1 MLFHRRKYKK
11 NDLLSIIGLG
21 GISIKGLGLK
31 NSSNLISYAY
41 DNGVNYFDVAP
52 GYGDAQELMG
62 EGLRSY
68 RKNVFL
74 ACKTKYRN
82 QLDSTNDLN
91 NSLKLLKTDYFDLYQ
106 LHGMKTYN
114 DYQNVVSKDGALK
127 TLIEAKEKGKVRYI
141 GFSCHS
147 IEVAKLLIN
156 EELQLYALDIG
167 EESSIGSLNDIITDL
182 PDGFGSSI
190 FQEDAYLGILV
201 RNDFDNIGELKD
213 QFELLKSNENTA
225 LLLLPIEEIDFQNN
239 DGEFRIYGSFGEL
252 FDTENEIINQ
262 SGYENVFDGKLGFK
276 VPGEI
281 TKPNINNIVENTI
294 IFEADGVSSKTF
306 ELVSSNDRPLNPIN
320 IAIAFVVLTAVYFF
334 VRQSRKTK

>member
-1 MLFHRRKYKK
+1 MKYKNK
-11 NDLLSIIGLG
+11 IYLLVAFLVFSACE
-21 GISIKGLGLK
+21 IKWDM
-31 NSSNLISYAY
+31 NLEFNENFS
-41 DNGVNYFDVAP
+41 G
-52 GYGDAQELMG
+52 
-62 EGLRSY
+62 
-68 RKNVFL
+68 
-74 ACKTKYRN
+74 KY
-82 QLDSTNDLN
+82 T
-91 NSLKLLKTDYFDLYQ
+91 
-106 LHGMKTYN
+106 
-114 DYQNVVSKDGALK
+114 
-127 TLIEAKEKGKVRYI
+127 I
-141 GFSCHS
+141 
-147 IEVAKLLIN
+147 KLLIN

-201 RNDFDNIGELKD
+201 RNDFDNIDDLKD

-306 ELVSSNDRPLNPIN
+306 ELISSNDRPLNPIN
-320 IAIAFVVLTAVYFF
+320 IVIAFVVLTAVYFF

>member
-1 MLFHRRKYKK
+1 MKYKNK
-11 NDLLSIIGLG
+11 IYLLLAFLVFSACQ
-21 GISIKGLGLK
+21 IKW
-31 NSSNLISYAY
+31 
-41 DNGVNYFDVAP
+41 D
-52 GYGDAQELMG
+52 M
-62 EGLRSY
+62 
-68 RKNVFL
+68 NVEFNENFSG
-74 ACKTKYRN
+74 KY
-82 QLDSTNDLN
+82 T
-91 NSLKLLKTDYFDLYQ
+91 
-106 LHGMKTYN
+106 
-114 DYQNVVSKDGALK
+114 
-127 TLIEAKEKGKVRYI
+127 I
-141 GFSCHS
+141 
-147 IEVAKLLIN
+147 KLLIN

-306 ELVSSNDRPLNPIN
+306 ELISINDRPLNPIN
-320 IAIAFVVLTAVYFF
+320 IVIAFVVLTAVYFF
-334 VRQSRKTK
+334 VRQSRKKK

>member
-1 MLFHRRKYKK
+1 MKYKNK
-11 NDLLSIIGLG
+11 IYLLLAFLVFSACE
-21 GISIKGLGLK
+21 IKW
-31 NSSNLISYAY
+31 
-41 DNGVNYFDVAP
+41 D
-52 GYGDAQELMG
+52 M
-62 EGLRSY
+62 
-68 RKNVFL
+68 NVEFNENFSG
-74 ACKTKYRN
+74 KY
-82 QLDSTNDLN
+82 T
-91 NSLKLLKTDYFDLYQ
+91 
-106 LHGMKTYN
+106 
-114 DYQNVVSKDGALK
+114 
-127 TLIEAKEKGKVRYI
+127 I
-141 GFSCHS
+141 
-147 IEVAKLLIN
+147 KLLIN

-225 LLLLPIEEIDFQNN
+225 LLLLPIEEIDFQNK

-281 TKPNINNIVENTI
+281 TKPNISNIVENTI

-306 ELVSSNDRPLNPIN
+306 ELISINDRPLNPIN
-320 IAIAFVVLTAVYFF
+320 IVIAFVVLTAVYFF

>member
-1 MLFHRRKYKK
+1 MNVEFNENFSGKYT
-11 NDLLSIIGLG
+11 I
-21 GISIKGLGLK
+21 
-31 NSSNLISYAY
+31 
-41 DNGVNYFDVAP
+41 
-52 GYGDAQELMG
+52 
-62 EGLRSY
+62 
-68 RKNVFL
+68 
-74 ACKTKYRN
+74 
-82 QLDSTNDLN
+82 
-91 NSLKLLKTDYFDLYQ
+91 
-106 LHGMKTYN
+106 
-114 DYQNVVSKDGALK
+114 
-127 TLIEAKEKGKVRYI
+127 
-141 GFSCHS
+141 
-147 IEVAKLLIN
+147 KLLIN

-201 RNDFDNIGELKD
+201 RNDFDNIDELKD

-320 IAIAFVVLTAVYFF
+320 ITIAFVVLTAVYFF

>member
-1 MLFHRRKYKK
+1 MKYKNK
-11 NDLLSIIGLG
+11 IYLLVAFLVFSACE
-21 GISIKGLGLK
+21 IKW
-31 NSSNLISYAY
+31 
-41 DNGVNYFDVAP
+41 D
-52 GYGDAQELMG
+52 M
-62 EGLRSY
+62 
-68 RKNVFL
+68 NVEFNEDFSG
-74 ACKTKYRN
+74 KY
-82 QLDSTNDLN
+82 T
-91 NSLKLLKTDYFDLYQ
+91 
-106 LHGMKTYN
+106 
-114 DYQNVVSKDGALK
+114 
-127 TLIEAKEKGKVRYI
+127 I
-141 GFSCHS
+141 
-147 IEVAKLLIN
+147 KLLIN

-306 ELVSSNDRPLNPIN
+306 ELISINDRPLNPIN
-320 IAIAFVVLTAVYFF
+320 LSLIHI
-334 VRQSRKTK
+334 

>member
-1 MLFHRRKYKK
+1 MKYKNK
-11 NDLLSIIGLG
+11 IYLLVAFLVFSACE
-21 GISIKGLGLK
+21 IKW
-31 NSSNLISYAY
+31 
-41 DNGVNYFDVAP
+41 D
-52 GYGDAQELMG
+52 M
-62 EGLRSY
+62 
-68 RKNVFL
+68 NVEFNENFSG
-74 ACKTKYRN
+74 KY
-82 QLDSTNDLN
+82 T
-91 NSLKLLKTDYFDLYQ
+91 
-106 LHGMKTYN
+106 
-114 DYQNVVSKDGALK
+114 
-127 TLIEAKEKGKVRYI
+127 I
-141 GFSCHS
+141 
-147 IEVAKLLIN
+147 KLLIN

-190 FQEDAYLGILV
+190 FQEGAYLGILV

-281 TKPNINNIVENTI
+281 TKPNINNLSLIHI
-294 IFEADGVSSKTF
+294 
-306 ELVSSNDRPLNPIN
+306 
-320 IAIAFVVLTAVYFF
+320 
-334 VRQSRKTK
+334 

>member
-1 MLFHRRKYKK
+1 MKYKNK
-11 NDLLSIIGLG
+11 IYLLVAFLVFSACEIKWDMNVEFNDNFSG
-21 GISIKGLGLK
+21 
-31 NSSNLISYAY
+31 
-41 DNGVNYFDVAP
+41 
-52 GYGDAQELMG
+52 
-62 EGLRSY
+62 
-68 RKNVFL
+68 
-74 ACKTKYRN
+74 KY
-82 QLDSTNDLN
+82 T
-91 NSLKLLKTDYFDLYQ
+91 
-106 LHGMKTYN
+106 
-114 DYQNVVSKDGALK
+114 
-127 TLIEAKEKGKVRYI
+127 I
-141 GFSCHS
+141 
-147 IEVAKLLIN
+147 KLLIN

-281 TKPNINNIVENTI
+281 TKPNISNIVENTI

-306 ELVSSNDRPLNPIN
+306 ELISINDRPLNPIN
-320 IAIAFVVLTAVYFF
+320 IVIAFVVLTAVYFF

>member
-1 MLFHRRKYKK
+1 MKYKNK
-11 NDLLSIIGLG
+11 IYLLVAFLVFSACEIKWDMNVEFNDNFSG
-21 GISIKGLGLK
+21 
-31 NSSNLISYAY
+31 
-41 DNGVNYFDVAP
+41 
-52 GYGDAQELMG
+52 
-62 EGLRSY
+62 
-68 RKNVFL
+68 
-74 ACKTKYRN
+74 KY
-82 QLDSTNDLN
+82 T
-91 NSLKLLKTDYFDLYQ
+91 
-106 LHGMKTYN
+106 
-114 DYQNVVSKDGALK
+114 
-127 TLIEAKEKGKVRYI
+127 I
-141 GFSCHS
+141 
-147 IEVAKLLIN
+147 KLLIN

-201 RNDFDNIGELKD
+201 RNDFDNIDDLKD

-306 ELVSSNDRPLNPIN
+306 ELISSNDRPLNPIN
-320 IAIAFVVLTAVYFF
+320 IVIAFVVLTAVYFF

>member
-1 MLFHRRKYKK
+1 MKYKNK
-11 NDLLSIIGLG
+11 IYLLLAFLIFSACE
-21 GISIKGLGLK
+21 IKW
-31 NSSNLISYAY
+31 
-41 DNGVNYFDVAP
+41 D
-52 GYGDAQELMG
+52 M
-62 EGLRSY
+62 
-68 RKNVFL
+68 NVEFNEDFSG
-74 ACKTKYRN
+74 KY
-82 QLDSTNDLN
+82 T
-91 NSLKLLKTDYFDLYQ
+91 
-106 LHGMKTYN
+106 
-114 DYQNVVSKDGALK
+114 
-127 TLIEAKEKGKVRYI
+127 I
-141 GFSCHS
+141 
-147 IEVAKLLIN
+147 KLLIN
-156 EELQLYALDIG
+156 EELQLYALEIG
-167 EESSIGSLNDIITDL
+167 EETSIGSLNDITSDL
-182 PDGFGSSI
+182 PEGFGSSI
-190 FQEDAYLGILV
+190 FQEDDYLGILV

-306 ELVSSNDRPLNPIN
+306 ELISSNDRPLNPIN
-320 IAIAFVVLTAVYFF
+320 IVIAFVVLTAVYFF

>member
-1 MLFHRRKYKK
+1 MKFKNKIYLLIAFLVFSACEIKWDMNVEFNENFSGKYT
-11 NDLLSIIGLG
+11 I
-21 GISIKGLGLK
+21 
-31 NSSNLISYAY
+31 
-41 DNGVNYFDVAP
+41 
-52 GYGDAQELMG
+52 
-62 EGLRSY
+62 
-68 RKNVFL
+68 
-74 ACKTKYRN
+74 
-82 QLDSTNDLN
+82 
-91 NSLKLLKTDYFDLYQ
+91 
-106 LHGMKTYN
+106 
-114 DYQNVVSKDGALK
+114 
-127 TLIEAKEKGKVRYI
+127 
-141 GFSCHS
+141 
-147 IEVAKLLIN
+147 KLLIN

-201 RNDFDNIGELKD
+201 RNNFDNIDELKD

-306 ELVSSNDRPLNPIN
+306 ELISINDRPLNPIN
-320 IAIAFVVLTAVYFF
+320 IVIAFVVLTAVYFF

>member
-1 MLFHRRKYKK
+1 MKYKNK
-11 NDLLSIIGLG
+11 IYLLIAFLVFSACE
-21 GISIKGLGLK
+21 IKW
-31 NSSNLISYAY
+31 
-41 DNGVNYFDVAP
+41 D
-52 GYGDAQELMG
+52 M
-62 EGLRSY
+62 
-68 RKNVFL
+68 NVEFNENFSG
-74 ACKTKYRN
+74 KY
-82 QLDSTNDLN
+82 T
-91 NSLKLLKTDYFDLYQ
+91 
-106 LHGMKTYN
+106 
-114 DYQNVVSKDGALK
+114 
-127 TLIEAKEKGKVRYI
+127 I
-141 GFSCHS
+141 
-147 IEVAKLLIN
+147 KLLIN

-281 TKPNINNIVENTI
+281 TKPNISNIVENTI

-306 ELVSSNDRPLNPIN
+306 ELISINDRPLNPIN
-320 IAIAFVVLTAVYFF
+320 IVIAFVVLTAVYFF

>member
-1 MLFHRRKYKK
+1 MKYKNK
-11 NDLLSIIGLG
+11 IYLLVAFLVFSACE
-21 GISIKGLGLK
+21 IKW
-31 NSSNLISYAY
+31 
-41 DNGVNYFDVAP
+41 D
-52 GYGDAQELMG
+52 M
-62 EGLRSY
+62 
-68 RKNVFL
+68 NVEFNENFSG
-74 ACKTKYRN
+74 KY
-82 QLDSTNDLN
+82 T
-91 NSLKLLKTDYFDLYQ
+91 
-106 LHGMKTYN
+106 
-114 DYQNVVSKDGALK
+114 
-127 TLIEAKEKGKVRYI
+127 I
-141 GFSCHS
+141 
-147 IEVAKLLIN
+147 KLLIN

-201 RNDFDNIGELKD
+201 RNDFDNIDELKD

-306 ELVSSNDRPLNPIN
+306 ELISSNDRPLNPIN
-320 IAIAFVVLTAVYFF
+320 IAIAFVVLTAV
-334 VRQSRKTK
+334 

>member
-1 MLFHRRKYKK
+1 MKYKNK
-11 NDLLSIIGLG
+11 IYLLVAFLVFSACE
-21 GISIKGLGLK
+21 IKW
-31 NSSNLISYAY
+31 
-41 DNGVNYFDVAP
+41 D
-52 GYGDAQELMG
+52 M
-62 EGLRSY
+62 
-68 RKNVFL
+68 NVEFNENFSG
-74 ACKTKYRN
+74 KY
-82 QLDSTNDLN
+82 T
-91 NSLKLLKTDYFDLYQ
+91 
-106 LHGMKTYN
+106 
-114 DYQNVVSKDGALK
+114 
-127 TLIEAKEKGKVRYI
+127 I
-141 GFSCHS
+141 
-147 IEVAKLLIN
+147 KLLIN

-201 RNDFDNIGELKD
+201 RNDFDNIDDLKD

-239 DGEFRIYGSFGEL
+239 DGEFRINGSFGEL

-306 ELVSSNDRPLNPIN
+306 ELISSNDRPLNPIN
-320 IAIAFVVLTAVYFF
+320 IVIAFVVLTAVYFF
-334 VRQSRKTK
+334 VRQTRKTK

>member
-1 MLFHRRKYKK
+1 MKYKNK
-11 NDLLSIIGLG
+11 IYLLVAFLVFSACE
-21 GISIKGLGLK
+21 IKW
-31 NSSNLISYAY
+31 
-41 DNGVNYFDVAP
+41 D
-52 GYGDAQELMG
+52 M
-62 EGLRSY
+62 
-68 RKNVFL
+68 NVEFNENFSG
-74 ACKTKYRN
+74 KY
-82 QLDSTNDLN
+82 T
-91 NSLKLLKTDYFDLYQ
+91 
-106 LHGMKTYN
+106 
-114 DYQNVVSKDGALK
+114 
-127 TLIEAKEKGKVRYI
+127 I
-141 GFSCHS
+141 
-147 IEVAKLLIN
+147 KLLIN

-201 RNDFDNIGELKD
+201 RNDFDNIDDLKD

-306 ELVSSNDRPLNPIN
+306 ELISSNDRPLNPIN
-320 IAIAFVVLTAVYFF
+320 IVIAFVVLTAVYFF

>member
-1 MLFHRRKYKK
+1 MKYKNK
-11 NDLLSIIGLG
+11 IYLLLAFLVFSACEIKWDMNVEFNDNFSG
-21 GISIKGLGLK
+21 
-31 NSSNLISYAY
+31 
-41 DNGVNYFDVAP
+41 
-52 GYGDAQELMG
+52 
-62 EGLRSY
+62 
-68 RKNVFL
+68 
-74 ACKTKYRN
+74 KY
-82 QLDSTNDLN
+82 T
-91 NSLKLLKTDYFDLYQ
+91 
-106 LHGMKTYN
+106 
-114 DYQNVVSKDGALK
+114 
-127 TLIEAKEKGKVRYI
+127 I
-141 GFSCHS
+141 
-147 IEVAKLLIN
+147 KLLIN

-239 DGEFRIYGSFGEL
+239 DGEFKIYGSFGEL

-306 ELVSSNDRPLNPIN
+306 ELISINDRPLNPIN
-320 IAIAFVVLTAVYFF
+320 IAIAFVVLTVVYFF

>member
-1 MLFHRRKYKK
+1 MKYKNK
-11 NDLLSIIGLG
+11 IYLLLAFLVFSACE
-21 GISIKGLGLK
+21 IKW
-31 NSSNLISYAY
+31 
-41 DNGVNYFDVAP
+41 D
-52 GYGDAQELMG
+52 M
-62 EGLRSY
+62 
-68 RKNVFL
+68 NVEFNENFSG
-74 ACKTKYRN
+74 KY
-82 QLDSTNDLN
+82 T
-91 NSLKLLKTDYFDLYQ
+91 
-106 LHGMKTYN
+106 
-114 DYQNVVSKDGALK
+114 
-127 TLIEAKEKGKVRYI
+127 I
-141 GFSCHS
+141 
-147 IEVAKLLIN
+147 KLLIN

-306 ELVSSNDRPLNPIN
+306 ELISINDRPLNSIN

>member
-1 MLFHRRKYKK
+1 MKYKNK
-11 NDLLSIIGLG
+11 IYLLVAFLVFSACE
-21 GISIKGLGLK
+21 IKWDM
-31 NSSNLISYAY
+31 NLEFNENFS
-41 DNGVNYFDVAP
+41 G
-52 GYGDAQELMG
+52 
-62 EGLRSY
+62 
-68 RKNVFL
+68 
-74 ACKTKYRN
+74 KY
-82 QLDSTNDLN
+82 T
-91 NSLKLLKTDYFDLYQ
+91 
-106 LHGMKTYN
+106 
-114 DYQNVVSKDGALK
+114 
-127 TLIEAKEKGKVRYI
+127 I
-141 GFSCHS
+141 
-147 IEVAKLLIN
+147 KLLIN

-201 RNDFDNIGELKD
+201 RNDFDNIDDLKD

-306 ELVSSNDRPLNPIN
+306 ELISSNDRPLNPIN
-320 IAIAFVVLTAVYFF
+320 IVIAFVVLTAVYFF
-334 VRQSRKTK
+334 VRQSRKTN

>member
-1 MLFHRRKYKK
+1 MKYKNK
-11 NDLLSIIGLG
+11 IYLLVAFLVFSACEIKWDMNVEFNENFSGKYSI
-21 GISIKGLGLK
+21 
-31 NSSNLISYAY
+31 
-41 DNGVNYFDVAP
+41 
-52 GYGDAQELMG
+52 
-62 EGLRSY
+62 
-68 RKNVFL
+68 
-74 ACKTKYRN
+74 
-82 QLDSTNDLN
+82 
-91 NSLKLLKTDYFDLYQ
+91 
-106 LHGMKTYN
+106 
-114 DYQNVVSKDGALK
+114 
-127 TLIEAKEKGKVRYI
+127 
-141 GFSCHS
+141 
-147 IEVAKLLIN
+147 KLLIN

-201 RNDFDNIGELKD
+201 RNDFDSIGELKD

-306 ELVSSNDRPLNPIN
+306 ELISINDRPLNPIN
-320 IAIAFVVLTAVYFF
+320 IAIAFVVLTSVYFF

>member
-1 MLFHRRKYKK
+1 MKYKNK
-11 NDLLSIIGLG
+11 IYLLIAFLVFSACEIKWDMNVEFNDNFSG
-21 GISIKGLGLK
+21 
-31 NSSNLISYAY
+31 
-41 DNGVNYFDVAP
+41 
-52 GYGDAQELMG
+52 
-62 EGLRSY
+62 
-68 RKNVFL
+68 
-74 ACKTKYRN
+74 KY
-82 QLDSTNDLN
+82 T
-91 NSLKLLKTDYFDLYQ
+91 
-106 LHGMKTYN
+106 
-114 DYQNVVSKDGALK
+114 
-127 TLIEAKEKGKVRYI
+127 I
-141 GFSCHS
+141 
-147 IEVAKLLIN
+147 KLLIN

-281 TKPNINNIVENTI
+281 TKPNISNIVENTI

-306 ELVSSNDRPLNPIN
+306 ELISINDRPLNPIN
-320 IAIAFVVLTAVYFF
+320 IVIAFVVLTAVYFF

>member
-1 MLFHRRKYKK
+1 MKYKNK
-11 NDLLSIIGLG
+11 IYLLLAFLVFSACE
-21 GISIKGLGLK
+21 IKW
-31 NSSNLISYAY
+31 
-41 DNGVNYFDVAP
+41 D
-52 GYGDAQELMG
+52 M
-62 EGLRSY
+62 
-68 RKNVFL
+68 NVEFNENFSG
-74 ACKTKYRN
+74 KY
-82 QLDSTNDLN
+82 T
-91 NSLKLLKTDYFDLYQ
+91 
-106 LHGMKTYN
+106 
-114 DYQNVVSKDGALK
+114 
-127 TLIEAKEKGKVRYI
+127 I
-141 GFSCHS
+141 
-147 IEVAKLLIN
+147 KLLIN

-276 VPGEI
+276 VPGKI
-281 TKPNINNIVENTI
+281 TKPNISNIVENTI
-294 IFEADGVSSKTF
+294 IFKADGVSSKTF
-306 ELVSSNDRPLNPIN
+306 ELISSNDRPLNPIN
-320 IAIAFVVLTAVYFF
+320 IVIAFVVLTAVYFF

>member
-1 MLFHRRKYKK
+1 M
-11 NDLLSIIGLG
+11 
-21 GISIKGLGLK
+21 
-31 NSSNLISYAY
+31 
-41 DNGVNYFDVAP
+41 
-52 GYGDAQELMG
+52 
-62 EGLRSY
+62 
-68 RKNVFL
+68 
-74 ACKTKYRN
+74 
-82 QLDSTNDLN
+82 
-91 NSLKLLKTDYFDLYQ
+91 
-106 LHGMKTYN
+106 
-114 DYQNVVSKDGALK
+114 
-127 TLIEAKEKGKVRYI
+127 
-141 GFSCHS
+141 
-147 IEVAKLLIN
+147 
-156 EELQLYALDIG
+156 
-167 EESSIGSLNDIITDL
+167 
-182 PDGFGSSI
+182 
-190 FQEDAYLGILV
+190 
-201 RNDFDNIGELKD
+201 RNDFDNIDELKD

-306 ELVSSNDRPLNPIN
+306 ELISINDRPLNPIN

>member
-1 MLFHRRKYKK
+1 MKYKNK
-11 NDLLSIIGLG
+11 IYLLLAFLVFSACE
-21 GISIKGLGLK
+21 IKW
-31 NSSNLISYAY
+31 
-41 DNGVNYFDVAP
+41 D
-52 GYGDAQELMG
+52 M
-62 EGLRSY
+62 
-68 RKNVFL
+68 NVEFNENFS
-74 ACKTKYRN
+74 AKY
-82 QLDSTNDLN
+82 T
-91 NSLKLLKTDYFDLYQ
+91 
-106 LHGMKTYN
+106 
-114 DYQNVVSKDGALK
+114 
-127 TLIEAKEKGKVRYI
+127 I
-141 GFSCHS
+141 
-147 IEVAKLLIN
+147 KLLIN

-201 RNDFDNIGELKD
+201 RNDFDNIDDLKD

-281 TKPNINNIVENTI
+281 TKPNISNIVENTI

-306 ELVSSNDRPLNPIN
+306 ELISINDRPLNPIN
-320 IAIAFVVLTAVYFF
+320 IVIAFVVLTAVYFF
-334 VRQSRKTK
+334 VRQLRKTK

>member
-1 MLFHRRKYKK
+1 MKYKK
-11 NDLLSIIGLG
+11 KIYLLLAFLVFSACEIKWDMNVEFNDNFSG
-21 GISIKGLGLK
+21 
-31 NSSNLISYAY
+31 
-41 DNGVNYFDVAP
+41 
-52 GYGDAQELMG
+52 
-62 EGLRSY
+62 
-68 RKNVFL
+68 
-74 ACKTKYRN
+74 KY
-82 QLDSTNDLN
+82 T
-91 NSLKLLKTDYFDLYQ
+91 
-106 LHGMKTYN
+106 
-114 DYQNVVSKDGALK
+114 
-127 TLIEAKEKGKVRYI
+127 I
-141 GFSCHS
+141 
-147 IEVAKLLIN
+147 KLLIN

-201 RNDFDNIGELKD
+201 RNHFDNIGELKD

-252 FDTENEIINQ
+252 FDTDNEIINQ

-306 ELVSSNDRPLNPIN
+306 ELISSNDRPLNPIN
-320 IAIAFVVLTAVYFF
+320 IVIAFVVLTAVYFF

>member
-1 MLFHRRKYKK
+1 MKYKK
-11 NDLLSIIGLG
+11 KIYLLLAFLVFSACE
-21 GISIKGLGLK
+21 IKW
-31 NSSNLISYAY
+31 
-41 DNGVNYFDVAP
+41 D
-52 GYGDAQELMG
+52 M
-62 EGLRSY
+62 
-68 RKNVFL
+68 NVEFNENFSG
-74 ACKTKYRN
+74 KY
-82 QLDSTNDLN
+82 T
-91 NSLKLLKTDYFDLYQ
+91 
-106 LHGMKTYN
+106 
-114 DYQNVVSKDGALK
+114 
-127 TLIEAKEKGKVRYI
+127 I
-141 GFSCHS
+141 
-147 IEVAKLLIN
+147 KLLIN

-306 ELVSSNDRPLNPIN
+306 ELISINDRPLNPIN
-320 IAIAFVVLTAVYFF
+320 IVIAFVVLTAVYFF

>member
-1 MLFHRRKYKK
+1 MKYKNK
-11 NDLLSIIGLG
+11 IYLLVAFLVFSACE
-21 GISIKGLGLK
+21 IKW
-31 NSSNLISYAY
+31 
-41 DNGVNYFDVAP
+41 D
-52 GYGDAQELMG
+52 M
-62 EGLRSY
+62 
-68 RKNVFL
+68 NVEFNENFSG
-74 ACKTKYRN
+74 KY
-82 QLDSTNDLN
+82 T
-91 NSLKLLKTDYFDLYQ
+91 
-106 LHGMKTYN
+106 
-114 DYQNVVSKDGALK
+114 
-127 TLIEAKEKGKVRYI
+127 I
-141 GFSCHS
+141 
-147 IEVAKLLIN
+147 KLLIN

-225 LLLLPIEEIDFQNN
+225 LLLLPIEDIDFQNN

-252 FDTENEIINQ
+252 FDTESEIINQ
-262 SGYENVFDGKLGFK
+262 SGYENVFDGNLGFK

-306 ELVSSNDRPLNPIN
+306 ELISINDRPLNPIN
-320 IAIAFVVLTAVYFF
+320 IAIAFVVLTSVYFF

>member
-1 MLFHRRKYKK
+1 MKYKNK
-11 NDLLSIIGLG
+11 IYLLLAFLVFSACEIKWDMNVEFNDNFSG
-21 GISIKGLGLK
+21 
-31 NSSNLISYAY
+31 
-41 DNGVNYFDVAP
+41 
-52 GYGDAQELMG
+52 
-62 EGLRSY
+62 
-68 RKNVFL
+68 
-74 ACKTKYRN
+74 KY
-82 QLDSTNDLN
+82 T
-91 NSLKLLKTDYFDLYQ
+91 
-106 LHGMKTYN
+106 
-114 DYQNVVSKDGALK
+114 
-127 TLIEAKEKGKVRYI
+127 I
-141 GFSCHS
+141 
-147 IEVAKLLIN
+147 KLLIN

-281 TKPNINNIVENTI
+281 TKPNISNIVENTI

-306 ELVSSNDRPLNPIN
+306 ELISINDRPLNPIN
-320 IAIAFVVLTAVYFF
+320 IVIAFVVLTAVYFF